1 MNTSHFALMLALLLP
16 SLDLGRVWA
25 QTAPPDPEPSS
36 VVADAT
42 PTDAITE
49 TGAIIGDFFTVSVTA
64 CTLDEKLLA
73 TEDPKALAEQGIY
86 TARMVSQQR
95 MPHPSLWWA
104 SEQLLGDRQTLVE
117 DWFIL
122 PNEKRIELIV
132 NRFQWS
138 QLDSLE
144 QYRIV
149 NHFGSVARD
158 AGYQLRIFNR
168 LPKCL
173 AIYACET
180 EADAL
185 QCEIDMQPSR
195 RDPFDFF

>member
-1 MNTSHFALMLALLLP
+1 MRTSPLALLLALLLP
-16 SLDLGRVWA
+16 SLDLGNVWA
-25 QTAPPDPEPSS
+25 QVPPPELSP
-36 VVADAT
+36 VAEAT
-42 PTDAITE
+42 DTDTITE
-49 TGAIIGDFFTVSVTA
+49 TGAIFGDFFTVSVTA
-64 CTLDEKLLA
+64 CTLDEKLL
-73 TEDPKALAEQGIY
+73 TTQDTKALAEQGIY
-86 TARMVSQQR
+86 TAQMVSQER

-122 PNEKRIELIV
+122 PDEKRIELIV

-149 NHFGSVARD
+149 NHFGAVARD

-195 RDPFDFF
+195 RDPFGFF